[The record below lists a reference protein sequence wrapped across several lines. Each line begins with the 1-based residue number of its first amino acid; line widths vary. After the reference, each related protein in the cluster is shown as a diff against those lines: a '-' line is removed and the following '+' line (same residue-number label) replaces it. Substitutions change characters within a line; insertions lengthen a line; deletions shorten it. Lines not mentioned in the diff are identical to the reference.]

1 RGNGGV
7 VVEDGQQQGF
17 QHNGFSEAR
26 SYGQHRRAGEIQ
38 FAFRVAVDVPAET
51 VVGQPVQRAVVDDR
65 GGGELLELGVAE
77 TEVEYGVQCARDATD
92 DAVPPAVRQP
102 TCEQF
107 EHAVPLGGPAG
118 QCPGE
123 QGEVGVIGQQRGRG
137 DPCRG

>member
-1 RGNGGV
+1 
-7 VVEDGQQQGF
+7 
-17 QHNGFSEAR
+17 
-26 SYGQHRRAGEIQ
+26 HRRAGEIQ

-118 QCPGE
+118 QCTGE
-123 QGEVGVIGQQRGRG
+123 HGELVVIGQQCSTGVHGCVRRVGHPSTLWVGHRTDLPRVPESG
-137 DPCRG
+137 A